1 MANRNLLDIKS
12 LRCRPSGL
20 SPFILSC
27 IWHFERIYLFAA
39 KIKIHFSLSAAV
51 RINAK
56 SDIYWMDTALATLK
70 KTFNNSPSSYG
81 LY

>member
-1 MANRNLLDIKS
+1 MANRNPLDIKF

-39 KIKIHFSLSAAV
+39 KIKIHFSPPTAAPLD
-51 RINAK
+51 AK
-56 SDIYWMDTALATLK
+56 SDIHWMGTALATLK
-70 KTFNNSPSSYG
+70 KTF
-81 LY
+81 